1 MNVLILGSG
10 GREHALAWKIKQSP
24 HLKKLFVAPGNGG
37 TRQIATNINIPTDDF
52 FAVKEAVLKHHI
64 NLVVVG
70 PEAPLVNGIR
80 DFFEKDYELHSI
92 PVFGP
97 GQQGARLEGS
107 KTFAKEFMYRHH
119 IPTAAYQS
127 FEDLNEAM
135 RFLNALK
142 PPFVLKADGLAAGKG
157 VIICQDKT
165 EAQRELTG
173 MMAHKKFG
181 EASSTVVI
189 EQFLEGIELS
199 VFVIT
204 DGKDYKIL
212 PEAKDYKRIGEH
224 DTGLNTGGMGSI
236 SPVPFADKAF
246 MENVERKIIKPTIE
260 GLQKEDIPFT
270 GFIFFGLMK
279 TGDEP
284 QVIEYNVRMGDPE
297 AETVIPRI
305 KSDLLELI
313 LAAVNGT
320 LHEQELDI
328 HPEHAAAV
336 MMVSGGYPQ
345 KYEKGIPITGADSPS
360 ESIIFHA
367 GTAIKNNHLVTSG
380 GRVLAVTAL
389 GNSMNNAIK
398 QAYADCE
405 KIHFDKQY
413 YRKDIGE
420 DLK

>member
-1 MNVLILGSG
+1 
-10 GREHALAWKIKQSP
+10 
-24 HLKKLFVAPGNGG
+24 
-37 TRQIATNINIPTDDF
+37 
-52 FAVKEAVLKHHI
+52 
-64 NLVVVG
+64 
-70 PEAPLVNGIR
+70 
-80 DFFEKDYELHSI
+80 
-92 PVFGP
+92 
-97 GQQGARLEGS
+97 
-107 KTFAKEFMYRHH
+107 
-119 IPTAAYQS
+119 
-127 FEDLNEAM
+127 
-135 RFLNALK
+135 
-142 PPFVLKADGLAAGKG
+142 
-157 VIICQDKT
+157 
-165 EAQRELTG
+165 
-173 MMAHKKFG
+173 
-181 EASSTVVI
+181 
-189 EQFLEGIELS
+189 
-199 VFVIT
+199 
-204 DGKDYKIL
+204 
-212 PEAKDYKRIGEH
+212 
-224 DTGLNTGGMGSI
+224 
-236 SPVPFADKAF
+236 